1 MHIHLCFSEHVATL
15 RRTRG
20 TCPHSRCAGPVPMS
34 NVRLRL
40 QHVPA
45 GARRRPL
52 PTHRSGCD
60 APSRRG
66 FVSASPTAGCVERL
80 LVSSSFSCASSL
92 EKRLAR
98 LFSSLNWNDY
108 EVLIYSRQ
116 VSPVRRLTCECPLRF
131 CGSSFSFAQW
141 CSLNHERFFAL
152 MMRNL
157 SVLCTFSCIF
167 FGGQV
172 LSFLLAMYLELEFLG
187 PGASAC

>member
-1 MHIHLCFSEHVATL
+1 MCPASLASVVCSGSVHTVARVGASPLFAAATAPRVRPSLDDGRSGCFHRSAVLETAAVCTSIFAFPNTWRLCVEPEELVLTAAAP
-15 RRTRG
+15 
-20 TCPHSRCAGPVPMS
+20 CPVPMS

-80 LVSSSFSCASSL
+80 LVSSLSSCASSL

-98 LFSSLNWNDY
+98 LFSSL
-108 EVLIYSRQ
+108 
-116 VSPVRRLTCECPLRF
+116 
-131 CGSSFSFAQW
+131 
-141 CSLNHERFFAL
+141 
-152 MMRNL
+152 
-157 SVLCTFSCIF
+157 
-167 FGGQV
+167 
-172 LSFLLAMYLELEFLG
+172 
-187 PGASAC
+187 

>member
-1 MHIHLCFSEHVATL
+1 MWPCVPGVSRASRVRGPSTPWRESAPPRFSRLPLPRASAPLSMTGARAVSTVRQFWRRGCVHIHLCFSEHVVTL

-20 TCPHSRCAGPVPMS
+20 TCPHSHCAGPVPMS

-80 LVSSSFSCASSL
+80 LVSSSSSCASSL

-98 LFSSLNWNDY
+98 LFSSL
-108 EVLIYSRQ
+108 
-116 VSPVRRLTCECPLRF
+116 
-131 CGSSFSFAQW
+131 
-141 CSLNHERFFAL
+141 
-152 MMRNL
+152 
-157 SVLCTFSCIF
+157 
-167 FGGQV
+167 
-172 LSFLLAMYLELEFLG
+172 
-187 PGASAC
+187 